1 MKPLLFVVIIFEIF
15 ISCSRKVIPTGA
27 WLSTPESISSFRKQ
41 VESMNPDTSAIK
53 LFKIEDKKIQL
64 EGRQLNIRVYYP
76 GEGTNKP
83 ALIYVHG
90 ACWVAGSLN
99 SHDEI
104 CRYLAKESGVIVI
117 AIDYR
122 LGPEFKYPSAHNDV
136 FDATKWIGKHAAELG
151 IDPSKIAIGGESA
164 GAYFAAAT
172 ALRTVDEP
180 GSPVIKFQLLV
191 YAALDGAGSSWKEC
205 KDLYFEN
212 AKDARS
218 RYGSP
223 LWVENLIG
231 VPPTYNI
238 FGQFEISRA
247 EEELYIKKLA
257 EKGNYVKSFMIENTG
272 HDVGNWL
279 KISGN
284 LKAHHK
290 AVEFISEGFS
300 K

>member
-1 MKPLLFVVIIFEIF
+1 MKYFLIAVLLFKI
-15 ISCSRKVIPTGA
+15 ISCTPKLAPGTA
-27 WLSTPESISSFRKQ
+27 WLSTPESIADFRKQ
-41 VESMNPDTSAIK
+41 VETMNPDTSRIK

-64 EGRQLNIRVYYP
+64 EGRQVNIRIYYP
-76 GEGTNKP
+76 NEGRNKP

-104 CRYLAKESGVIVI
+104 CRYLSKESGVVVI

-136 FDATKWIGKHAAELG
+136 FDATKWIGTHAAELG
-151 IDPSKIAIGGESA
+151 IDASKIAVSGESA

-172 ALRTVDEP
+172 TLRTLDEP
-180 GSPVIKFQLLV
+180 GSPKLKFQLLV
-191 YAALDGAGSSWKEC
+191 YAAIDGAGAAWKEC
-205 KDLYFEN
+205 KDLYFAN

-223 LWVENLIG
+223 LWAQDLKG
-231 VPPTYNI
+231 LPPTYNI
-238 FGQFEISRA
+238 FGEFEISRA
-247 EEELYIKKLA
+247 EEELYMKKLV
-257 EKGNYVKSFMIENTG
+257 EKSNYVKSFMIENVG

-279 KISGN
+279 KVGSN
-284 LKAHHK
+284 LIAHHK
-290 AVEFISEGFS
+290 AIEFINEGFS